1 MKQTYS
7 ECVVRSGNINLYL
20 SLRYQDLYN
29 QIGKDFSGI
38 AQWLERLGQNLK
50 ILVTD
55 HFPYGTKTI

>member
-1 MKQTYS
+1 MRTWFSSTDPITLTLHEIMKQTYS

-38 AQWLERLGQNLK
+38 AQ
-50 ILVTD
+50 
-55 HFPYGTKTI
+55 